1 MRSIAIALATTT
13 AAVVLASNVAEAAPP
28 AAAAGPDRKA
38 CIAAADD
45 GQKLRDENKLSAA
58 REKFILCASKSC
70 PGAVAKEC
78 SQWLQDAER
87 DMPSVTFRARDER
100 GKEILDVRVFIDD
113 QAVAESIDA
122 RALPVDPGEHK
133 FKFARS
139 DGKFVEDKIVL
150 RPAEKNKLIELSFQ
164 GPAQADTTATPKDGA
179 ATSTV
184 VAPPPEPGEGF
195 KIPILGYVG
204 AGVAVVGVG
213 MMAFFAITANNDEQ
227 KLRDTCAPNCPE
239 SERDSIDSKV
249 LLANVGMGVAVVGV
263 GVAVVS
269 TVLANSGTK
278 STSAKSGRARPG
290 VTGGVAPTH
299 GGAAFGL
306 SGSF

>member
-1 MRSIAIALATTT
+1 MRSIGLPLAATILL
-13 AAVVLASNVAEAAPP
+13 VSGLAHAAPP
-28 AAAAGPDRKA
+28 AASGGPDRKA

-87 DMPSVTFRARDER
+87 DMPSVTFRAKDER
-100 GKEILDVRVFIDD
+100 GKEILDVRVLIDD
-113 QAVAESIDA
+113 QPVAESIDA

-139 DGKFVEDKIVL
+139 DGKSVEEKIVL
-150 RPAEKNKLIELSFQ
+150 RPAEKNRIIEMSFQ
-164 GPAQADTTATPKDGA
+164 TQQADGTTAPKDGA
-179 ATSTV
+179 ASGTV
-184 VAPPPEPGEGF
+184 TPPPGEQGGGF
-195 KIPILGYVG
+195 RIPVLGWVG

-213 MMAFFAITANNDEQ
+213 MMAFFAISANADEDR
-227 KLRDTCAPNCPE
+227 LRSTCAPSCPE
-239 SERDSIDSKV
+239 SERDSVDSKV
-249 LLANVGMGVAVVGV
+249 LFANVGMGVAVVGV

-269 TVLANSGTK
+269 TVLANSGGAK
-278 STSAKSGRARPG
+278 AKSAR
-290 VTGGVAPTH
+290 VTPTIGPTR

>member
-1 MRSIAIALATTT
+1 MRSIALGR
-13 AAVVLASNVAEAAPP
+13 AAVATAVFLSAPIAAAAPP
-28 AAAAGPDRKA
+28 AASGGADRKA

-87 DMPSVTFRARDER
+87 DMPSVTFRAKDER
-100 GKEILDVRVFIDD
+100 GKEILDVRVFVDD

-122 RALPVDPGEHK
+122 RALPIDPGEHK

-139 DGKFVEDKIVL
+139 DGKTVEDKVVL
-150 RPAEKNKLIELSFQ
+150 RPAEKNRLIEMSFQ
-164 GPAQADTTATPKDGA
+164 GPGKGDDPGPAKGGASTGGPITPE
-179 ATSTV
+179 
-184 VAPPPEPGEGF
+184 APGGGF
-195 KIPILGYVG
+195 RIPILGWVG

-213 MMAFFAITANNDEQ
+213 MMAFFAISANDDEDR
-227 KLRDTCAPNCPE
+227 LRSTCAPNCPE
-239 SERDSIDSKV
+239 SERDSVDSKV

-269 TVLANSGTK
+269 TVLANSGSK
-278 STSAKSGRARPG
+278 PKTSR
-290 VTGGVAPTH
+290 VTPTVGPTH

>member
-1 MRSIAIALATTT
+1 M
-13 AAVVLASNVAEAAPP
+13 AAPP
-28 AAAAGPDRKA
+28 ASSAADRKA

-87 DMPSVTFRARDER
+87 DMPSVTFRAKDER
-100 GKEILDVRVFIDD
+100 GKEIFDVRVFVDD
-113 QAVAESIDA
+113 QAVAEAIDA
-122 RALPVDPGEHK
+122 RALPIDPGEHR

-139 DGKFVEDKIVL
+139 DGKSVEDKVVL
-150 RPAEKNKLIELSFQ
+150 RPAEKNRLIEMSFQ
-164 GPAQADTTATPKDGA
+164 AAGQADATTPAKGGA
-179 ATSTV
+179 ASGDGGVTPSD
-184 VAPPPEPGEGF
+184 PGGGF
-195 KIPILGYVG
+195 HIPILGWVG

-213 MMAFFAITANNDEQ
+213 MTAYFAIGANDDEDR
-227 KLRDTCAPNCPE
+227 LRTTCAPNCPE
-239 SERDSIDSKV
+239 SERDSVDSKV
-249 LLANVGMGVAVVGV
+249 LLANVGLGVAVVGL

-269 TVLANSGTK
+269 TVLANSGGGK
-278 STSAKSGRARPG
+278 PKSGR
-290 VTGGVAPTH
+290 VAPTVGPTH

-306 SGSF
+306 SGTF

>member
-1 MRSIAIALATTT
+1 MRSIALALPTIATI
-13 AAVVLASNVAEAAPP
+13 VVLSSATAVAAPP
-28 AAAAGPDRKA
+28 ASGGADRKA

-45 GQKLRDENKLSAA
+45 GQRLRDENKLSAA

-87 DMPSVTFRARDER
+87 DMPSVTFRAKDER

-122 RALPVDPGEHK
+122 RALPIDPGEHK

-139 DGKFVEDKIVL
+139 DGKTVEDKMVL
-150 RPAEKNKLIELSFQ
+150 RPAEKNRLIEMSFQ
-164 GPAQADTTATPKDGA
+164 GPAQADASGASKGGATNGAGTTVTPDDPSG
-179 ATSTV
+179 
-184 VAPPPEPGEGF
+184 GF
-195 KIPILGYVG
+195 HIPVLGWVG

-213 MMAFFAITANNDEQ
+213 MMAYFAIGANDDEDR
-227 KLRDTCAPNCPE
+227 LRSTCAPNCPE
-239 SERDSIDSKV
+239 SERDGVDSKV
-249 LLANVGMGVAVVGV
+249 LLANVGMGVAVVGI

-269 TVLANSGTK
+269 TVLANSGAK
-278 STSAKSGRARPG
+278 PKTSR
-290 VTGGVAPTH
+290 VTPTASPTY

-306 SGSF
+306 GGTF

>member
-1 MRSIAIALATTT
+1 MRSVSLALLTSIFFVSTVADAAPT
-13 AAVVLASNVAEAAPP
+13 AASG
-28 AAAAGPDRKA
+28 GPDRKA

-45 GQKLRDENKLSAA
+45 GQKLRDENKLSSA

-70 PGAVAKEC
+70 PAAVAKEC

-87 DMPSVTFRARDER
+87 DMPSVTFRAKDER
-100 GKEILDVRVFIDD
+100 GKEILDVRVLVDD
-113 QAVAESIDA
+113 QPVAESIDA

-139 DGKFVEDKIVL
+139 DGKSVEEKIVL
-150 RPAEKNKLIELSFQ
+150 RPAEKNRLIEMSFQ
-164 GPAQADTTATPKDGA
+164 GPQQADATAPKDGA
-179 ATSTV
+179 AGGAATSSSG
-184 VAPPPEPGEGF
+184 PSGEGF
-195 KIPILGYVG
+195 RIPILGWVG

-213 MMAFFAITANNDEQ
+213 MMAYFAITANDDEER
-227 KLRDTCAPNCPE
+227 LRSTCAPNCPE
-239 SERDSIDSKV
+239 SERDGVDSKV

-263 GVAVVS
+263 GVAVVT
-269 TVLANSGTK
+269 TVLANSGAK
-278 STSAKSGRARPG
+278 AKSGR
-290 VTGGVAPTH
+290 VTPTVGPTH

>member
-1 MRSIAIALATTT
+1 MRSIALALGTT
-13 AAVVLASNVAEAAPP
+13 VVLASSVAYAAPP
-28 AAAAGPDRKA
+28 AAGSGGPDRKA

-87 DMPSVTFRARDER
+87 DMPSVTFRAKDER

-113 QAVAESIDA
+113 QAVAETIDA

-139 DGKFVEDKIVL
+139 DGKSVEDKVVL
-150 RPAEKNKLIELSFQ
+150 RPAEKNKLIEMSFQ
-164 GPAQADTTATPKDGA
+164 APGQADATTAPKDGA
-179 ATSTV
+179 TSGA
-184 VAPPPEPGEGF
+184 VAVTPAEPGEGF

-213 MMAFFAITANNDEQ
+213 MMAYFAITANSDEKQ
-227 KLRDTCAPNCPE
+227 LRDTCAPNCPE

-269 TVLANSGTK
+269 TVLANSGAK
-278 STSAKSGRARPG
+278 STSAKSGRVTPG
-290 VTGGVAPTH
+290 VTPGVAPTR

-306 SGSF
+306 TGSF

>member
-1 MRSIAIALATTT
+1 MRSIGFAFALGSI
-13 AAVVLASNVAEAAPP
+13 LLCSNVAAAPP
-28 AAAAGPDRKA
+28 AAGGPDRKA

-87 DMPSVTFRARDER
+87 DMPSVTFRAKDER
-100 GKEILDVRVFIDD
+100 GKEILDVRVFVDD
-113 QAVAESIDA
+113 QVVAESIDA

-139 DGKFVEDKIVL
+139 DGKSVEDKVVL
-150 RPAEKNKLIELSFQ
+150 RPAEKNRLIEMSFQ
-164 GPAQADTTATPKDGA
+164 APAQADATTAPKDGSANGNGATITPNDA
-179 ATSTV
+179 A
-184 VAPPPEPGEGF
+184 GF
-195 KIPILGYVG
+195 RIPILGWVG

-213 MMAFFAITANNDEQ
+213 MMAFFAISANDDEDR
-227 KLRDTCAPNCPE
+227 LRSTCAPNCPE
-239 SERDSIDSKV
+239 SERDSVDSKV
-249 LLANVGMGVAVVGV
+249 LLANVGMGVAIAGV

-269 TVLANSGTK
+269 TVLANSG
-278 STSAKSGRARPG
+278 AKAKNARITPSVG
-290 VTGGVAPTH
+290 PTH
-299 GGAAFGL
+299 GGAALGL